1 MTETCPFKLNHSALK
16 EKNNSFEED
25 INIKKIE
32 RKNSINSSSPESSFN
47 NLNSEIK
54 SIIENETDLSFTSNT
69 NSETDENKTN
79 IDHLFD
85 SKYWR
90 ASKETNSET
99 DEPISTYESQND
111 KDTPSK
117 KDKFIIVDK
126 KNSPKPFHSKY
137 AEVHELA
144 GMSDGSNKQST
155 QSNEDE
161 ETRSRLDH
169 LPNINI
175 SYCESNNNSPS
186 PINSLNESDDN
197 ENKSDKIK
205 MNVTEDEKVL
215 EDNKEKNLNN
225 NNNNNINNNTN
236 NNLNNNKKLF
246 INRYNNIQNI
256 KYNNDSSEYVYPS
269 YEAMYKNNTIPFFQG
284 VYLPQ
289 QLCSFIPNYNYSTL
303 NKKNF
308 MLNNNNNF
316 NKPEN
321 LHHTE
326 KNEDYHLPLENNNN
340 GQNTQYTQSYMN
352 NMNNYNKKMDMIDL
366 PLVLNQSNP
375 QNNTLNYRYPKFNFN
390 MICCPQIQPANI
402 PIQKTANDKMTSN
415 MNYLPDINNKDNAQ
429 NSNEKKV
436 KNING
441 NNANNTNNSN
451 TTNNNNSSS
460 NNTTSSSN
468 NTNVCPLI
476 EQNNNKMKLN
486 NNKNFLNNKN
496 TNILNNKGNSKG
508 EKQVLNLDDIVTG
521 KDTRTTVMI
530 RNIPI
535 KYTDEILIE
544 ALNEF
549 NGKYDCLYMPY
560 DYEKNGNKG
569 YAFINFVNPLHIL
582 YFYEKFNG
590 KKWLHFESSKICEL
604 NCAHFQGINEIQKHA
619 KNYKGQKKPSYYSR
633 TESNES
639 MIIPS
644 KYLVKLKKRFPKM
657 QYSENKNKKII
668 VVKSFE

>member
-1 MTETCPFKLNHSALK
+1 MTETCPFKLSHTLLRA
-16 EKNNSFEED
+16 NNTSYEEET
-25 INIKKIE
+25 NMKKKE
-32 RKNSINSSSPESSFN
+32 RKNSINSSSPEVSFN

-69 NSETDENKTN
+69 NSEIDENKTN

-99 DEPISTYESQND
+99 DEPFSSYESQND
-111 KDTPSK
+111 KDTPK

-137 AEVHELA
+137 AEVHEL
-144 GMSDGSNKQST
+144 GGISEGSNKQST

-161 ETRSRLDH
+161 EPRLDH

-175 SYCESNNNSPS
+175 SYYESNNNS
-186 PINSLNESDDN
+186 PINSLNESDDK

-205 MNVTEDEKVL
+205 IKTNTTEDEKVL
-215 EDNKEKNLNN
+215 EGNKEKIFNN
-225 NNNNNINNNTN
+225 NNNVNNNTN
-236 NNLNNNKKLF
+236 NNKKMF
-246 INRYNNIQNI
+246 INRYNNIPNI
-256 KYNNDSSEYVYPS
+256 KYNNDSSEYAYP

-289 QLCSFIPNYNYSTL
+289 QLCSFIPNYNYTTL

-308 MLNNNNNF
+308 IINNNNNF

-321 LHHTE
+321 LHPTE
-326 KNEDYHLPLENNNN
+326 KNEDYHLPMDNNNN

-352 NMNNYNKKMDMIDL
+352 NMNTYNKKMDMIDL
-366 PLVLNQSNP
+366 PLVINQNSP
-375 QNNTLNYRYPKFNFN
+375 QNNTMNYRYPKFNFN
-390 MICCPQIQPANI
+390 MICCPQIQPTNI
-402 PIQKTANDKMTSN
+402 PIQKPVNDKMPSN
-415 MNYLPDINNKDNAQ
+415 TNFLPDINNKENTQ
-429 NSNEKKV
+429 NSNEKKT
-436 KNING
+436 KSNT
-441 NNANNTNNSN
+441 NNTANNTNNNN
-451 TTNNNNSSS
+451 TASINNSSNNSSS
-460 NNTTSSSN
+460 NNS
-468 NTNVCPLI
+468 NVCPLI
-476 EQNNNKMKLN
+476 EQNSNKTKIN
-486 NNKNFLNNKN
+486 SKNCLVNKN
-496 TNILNNKGNSKG
+496 TNILNTKGNLKG
-508 EKQVLNLDDIVTG
+508 EKQVLNLDDIVAG

-544 ALNEF
+544 ELIEF

-590 KKWLHFESSKICEL
+590 KKWKHFESSKICEL

-639 MIIPS
+639 MILPS
-644 KYLVKLKKRFPKM
+644 KYLAKLKKRFPKM
-657 QYSENKNKKII
+657 QYSENKVKKII